1 MPVME
6 AIVRQVVRAVVK
18 PNLHPRVSVATQRK
32 RLDLLRFVPMPHGIR
47 ETETTL
53 AGVPA
58 KRLTPS
64 VSTGAILYLHGGA
77 VVDWPVSIA
86 MEEAGFKDSFRE
98 MNPNPVA
105 NLGVTWLT
113 DADSLE
119 TECRMDRIDF
129 IYYQGKTIQAIASEC
144 YDNSLGKTFTFKG
157 EDFFYPSD
165 HGFVLSKFELD

>member
-1 MPVME
+1 
-6 AIVRQVVRAVVK
+6 
-18 PNLHPRVSVATQRK
+18 
-32 RLDLLRFVPMPHGIR
+32 
-47 ETETTL
+47 
-53 AGVPA
+53 
-58 KRLTPS
+58 
-64 VSTGAILYLHGGA
+64 
-77 VVDWPVSIA
+77 
-86 MEEAGFKDSFRE
+86 MEEAGFKDRFRE